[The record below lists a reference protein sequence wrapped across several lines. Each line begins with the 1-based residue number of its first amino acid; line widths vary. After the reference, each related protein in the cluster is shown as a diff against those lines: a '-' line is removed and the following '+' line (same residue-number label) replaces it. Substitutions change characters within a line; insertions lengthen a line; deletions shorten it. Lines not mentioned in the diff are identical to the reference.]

1 MWQRWTEAD
10 ERLADTAVAEWNARP
25 REKRRVS
32 TVKRYIKALAVRWGR
47 SENAVREH
55 LRGRLMVARERRP
68 EESASRRGL
77 GVSPSREQRSQDN
90 LCNGPLEDFLR
101 TGDLEAYRAAC
112 KRRTDC

>member
-1 MWQRWTEAD
+1 MWQRWTETD
-10 ERLADTAVAEWNARP
+10 ERLVDEAISEWNARP
-25 REKRRVS
+25 REKRRLA

-68 EESASRRGL
+68 EGNASRRGL
-77 GVSPSREQRSQDN
+77 GVSGSREQRPQEN
-90 LCNGPLEDFLR
+90 LRNVPLEEFLR

-112 KRRTDC
+112 KRRTDR